1 MFKVIATRRLTRG
14 FTALT
19 CAFALTV
26 MLAGTVAARPIEG
39 DAGGRAT
46 NHDNRPG
53 ITKKEWVKAKLHTTT
68 GNRILVY
75 Q

>member
-14 FTALT
+14 STALT

-26 MLAGTVAARPIEG
+26 MLAGTVAASANEG

-46 NHDNRPG
+46 THRPG
-53 ITKKEWVKAKLHTTT
+53 IAKTEWVKAKLHTTT